1 MTKAR
6 DLEWQAGYHLTRR
19 TGPARIPGRE
29 VSFYAKDG
37 GSAHLG
43 SFWAFA
49 PKGLWLVSDGAFV
62 LVGKLNKHESALYN
76 TSGAVVEYIERTAV

>member
-1 MTKAR
+1 MTRAKE
-6 DLEWQAGYHLTRR
+6 LEQQAAYHMTRR
-19 TGPARIPGRE
+19 TGPVRIPGHE

-49 PKGLWLVSDGAFV
+49 PKGLWLVNDGTFV

-76 TSGAVVEYIERTAV
+76 TGGAAVEYIERTAV

>member
-1 MTKAR
+1 MTRAKE
-6 DLEWQAGYHLTRR
+6 LEQRAAYHLTRR
-19 TGPARIPGRE
+19 TGPVRIPGRE

-49 PKGLWLVSDGAFV
+49 PKGLWLVNNGAFV
-62 LVGKLNKHESALYN
+62 LVGKLNKHEHALYN
-76 TSGAVVEYIERTAV
+76 TDGRTVDYIERAAV